1 MAKSIR
7 TKIKCENLAPFT
19 LLEKELNTS
28 LLRIGVFA
36 NNGSGKTFM
45 SRMFRLLEHSEIQ
58 TTSEGSPTDY
68 LIRFGCKKATFAF
81 SICDGANVIEDVNI
95 EINSSIPPKI
105 PSTYYIYHTFTHDYV
120 EENIRALNYEKD
132 SNITGYIL
140 GKTNIDLTDE
150 ENRLKQISDSGKS
163 LKQEIE
169 RIIQEFIKDKLANIN
184 LSRIQEFK
192 TYLSVNYI
200 LDSDKYGVIP
210 NVKSFDA
217 TIEDYNKVKAIPE
230 NLQHVPTIQMP
241 ELDLKTIEDAISILA
256 TEYTVSQIAENF
268 KESIKGKESFLESGL
283 TFYHPDKECP
293 FCGQP
298 YNSMALS
305 LINSY
310 VDYFKATETKVIKS
324 IRLRI
329 EQLNSLLSILTELKK
344 KSDYQQAVLDKYK
357 NSYIPSYS
365 DQHCI
370 HLEIISV
377 VHLFNQIIQCLESKL
392 ESLKVSLKVE
402 DGFLEN
408 LRNEW
413 NKIEIVIH
421 NYNKL
426 VTGLNTRISKISD
439 EHLNTRSN
447 ICCSSYNHLAT
458 LLKDKIQKRKQ
469 LLDEYKELDLTI
481 KKKKEQEKTNKKEKV
496 AETIRNVLDYFFAGK
511 YTLNSDTFQLIL
523 NSHEMEKGQT
533 SKVLSEGEKSI
544 IAFAYYL
551 GDTHVKVTRDEDY
564 ARLFFIID
572 DPISS
577 MDFSYVYTLSGVI
590 REIHKI
596 LPKIG
601 NRYRYIIFTH
611 NNDFMRIIHEN
622 KIISTALLLS
632 NNSLEELNV
641 NFAVPYISH
650 LIDIYK
656 VARKNIKATHT
667 TPNSIRHII
676 ETLTK
681 FHNISM
687 SEESIAE
694 YIRLNI
700 PNDKKT
706 YTLIN
711 DLSHGGWRS
720 EQAPITDADYKDIC
734 EEIIAHIEK
743 KFPKQIEY
751 CQSNTK

>member
-68 LIRFGCKKATFAF
+68 LIRFGCKKATFTF

-217 TIEDYNKVKAIPE
+217 TIEDYNKVKAVPE

-241 ELDLKTIEDAISILA
+241 ELDLKAIEDAISILA

-329 EQLNSLLSILTELKK
+329 EQLNSILSILTELKR
-344 KSDYQQAVLDKYK
+344 KSDYQQAVFDKYK

-370 HLEIISV
+370 HLEIINV

-402 DGFLEN
+402 DGFIEN
-408 LRNEW
+408 LINEW
-413 NKIEIVIH
+413 NKIGIVI
-421 NYNKL
+421 NNNNKL
-426 VTGLNTRISKISD
+426 VTGLNNRISKISD
-439 EHLNTRSN
+439 ENLTARRN
-447 ICCSSYNHLAT
+447 ICCSSYNHLAS

-681 FHNISM
+681 FHSISI